1 MTKTIKRMEFNAKF
15 YEVEEVNPQF
25 SRAKCRVMY
34 TGDNFNKTIINKDAV
49 EKALPSI
56 YNIPVVGEFSNEK
69 EDFKGHGGKIEITDD
84 DYRMVQTT
92 VPYGVVPE
100 SAKVYW
106 EEVEEKN
113 GKKND
118 YLCIEGIYLWTGRYP
133 EAKKVVDEGKGQ
145 SMEIDIKD
153 GKYVSEKDM
162 YDITNFNFQALCI
175 LGDDIRPC
183 FESADIKAYSLDK
196 DRFRDELAEMLSELK
211 FSLKSGSE
219 ELEVSEVK
227 CEKCTQVECICETVE
242 ETVVEEVATEEVTE
256 ETVETV
262 EVVEEVQE
270 EVVEENQEA
279 ETETEEVVE
288 VETEESVVET
298 QEEVTEE
305 TVEPVAEEIVEEEAV
320 EEVQEVD
327 YQALY
332 TEAQAELE
340 RVQTERDTLLTS
352 NTELETFKA
361 NVLRE
366 NHESSVKELI
376 KNEEFA
382 SLEQSDIQD
391 LIDGVHEYS
400 LEQIQ
405 SKLYERVGKKLAKFS
420 LQNKTRKDKSI
431 VTLEFSKEDDANEN
445 KSAYGGLFDKHLSK

>member
-56 YNIPVVGEFSNEK
+56 YNIPVVGEFSTEK
-69 EDFKGHGGKIEITDD
+69 EDFKGHGGKIEITED
-84 DYRMVQTT
+84 DYRMVHTT

-175 LGDDIRPC
+175 LGDDVRPC
-183 FESADIKAYSLDK
+183 FESADIKAYSLDR
-196 DRFRDELAEMLSELK
+196 DRFKDELAEMLGELK
-211 FSLKSGSE
+211 FSLKLESE
-219 ELEVSEVK
+219 ETEVSEVK
-227 CEKCTQVECICETVE
+227 CEKCTQEECICETVE

-256 ETVETV
+256 ETVEAV

-270 EVVEENQEA
+270 EKIEETQEA
-279 ETETEEVVE
+279 ETETEEVTEVVAEEEVVE
-288 VETEESVVET
+288 VQETI
-298 QEEVTEE
+298 EE
-305 TVEPVAEEIVEEEAV
+305 TVEPVVEEVVTEEAV

-332 TEAQAELE
+332 TEARAELE
-340 RVQTERDTLLTS
+340 RVTTERDNLLTS

-361 NVLRE
+361 SVLRE
-366 NHESSVKELI
+366 KHEASVRELI
-376 KNEEFA
+376 RNEEFA
-382 SLEQSDIQD
+382 SLEQGDIQD
-391 LIDGVHEYS
+391 LIDSVHEYS

-431 VTLEFSKEDDANEN
+431 VTLEFSKEENANES